1 MGDAEAPE
9 GALELAERI
18 AVVVAGAWPKE
29 AQAVGIND
37 FGKAPFSEGFPE
49 VLEMVPG
56 RIGSHEATREVESR
70 VIVCGEQESLFGR
83 GWPPLVDGAV
93 VLPKFADVGTTE
105 APIDTRLAR
114 RRGHEVRIAGLDVCL
129 YRRTGANQA
138 AEALEFVGDELI
150 VGRVLQRQEI
160 LQKRFGFW
168 RPFSSSIPATGGRLE
183 ALVPLQEVG
192 SELVEPGTANPEM
205 RGCSGRVKRTCVE
218 VVEDAPDESDG
229 LAVN

>member
-56 RIGSHEATREVESR
+56 RIGSHEAAREVESR